1 MSLIQSVTA
10 PEQWLIEVNGGY
22 DVCFQ
27 MVTVSA
33 LAAPVVTG
41 QVIAVAGVAGVSFGI
56 VDKAYPV
63 GTTKLRVMVRGNPSI
78 VNAKALNFKALNLA
92 TTTTALANQ
101 GIIVVNN

>member
-33 LAAPVVTG
+33 LVAPVVTG

-63 GTTKLRVMVRGNPSI
+63 GTTKLRAMVRGNPSI
-78 VNAKALNFKALNLA
+78 VYAKGLTGYVKATHELSMADN
-92 TTTTALANQ
+92 
-101 GIIVVNN
+101 GIVVVA

>member
-41 QVIAVAGVAGVSFGI
+41 QVIPVTGVAGVSFGI

-63 GTTKLRVMVRGNPSI
+63 GATKLRVMVRGNPSI
-78 VNAKALNFKALNLA
+78 VSVKALTGYVKATHEA
-92 TTTTALANQ
+92 SMAAN
-101 GIIVVNN
+101 GIVVVA

>member
-10 PEQWLIEVNGGY
+10 PEQWLLEVNGGY

-41 QVIAVAGVAGVSFGI
+41 QVLAVTGVAGVSYGI
-56 VDKAYPV
+56 ADKAYPV
-63 GTTKLRVMVRGNPSI
+63 GATKLRVMVRGNPSI
-78 VNAKALNFKALNLA
+78 VCAKGLTGYVKATHEASLA
-92 TTTTALANQ
+92 AN
-101 GIIVVNN
+101 GIVVA

>member
-10 PEQWLIEVNGGY
+10 PEQWILEVNGGY

-33 LAAPVVTG
+33 LEAPVVTG
-41 QVIAVAGVAGVSFGI
+41 QVIAVTGVAGVSYGI

-63 GTTKLRVMVRGNPSI
+63 GTTKLRAMVRGNPSI
-78 VNAKALNFKALNLA
+78 VSAKGLTGYVEATHEASLA
-92 TTTTALANQ
+92 DN
-101 GIIVVNN
+101 GIVVA

>member
-22 DVCFQ
+22 DVLFQ

-33 LAAPVVTG
+33 LEAPVVTG
-41 QVIAVAGVAGVSFGI
+41 QVIAVADVAGASFGI

-63 GTTKLRVMVRGNPSI
+63 GATKLRVMVRGNPAI
-78 VNAKALNFKALNLA
+78 VSAKGLTGYVKATHEVSMADN
-92 TTTTALANQ
+92 
-101 GIIVVNN
+101 GIVVVA

>member
-22 DVCFQ
+22 DVLFQ

-33 LAAPVVTG
+33 LAAPVVSG
-41 QVIAVAGVAGVSFGI
+41 QVITVAGVAGASFGI

-63 GTTKLRVMVRGNPSI
+63 GTTKLRVMVRGNPAI
-78 VNAKALNFKALNLA
+78 VSAKGLTGYVKATHEVSMADN
-92 TTTTALANQ
+92 
-101 GIIVVNN
+101 GIVVVA

>member
-22 DVCFQ
+22 DVLFQ

-33 LAAPVVTG
+33 LVAPVVSG
-41 QVIAVAGVAGVSFGI
+41 QVIAVAGVAGASFGI

-63 GTTKLRVMVRGNPSI
+63 GTTKLRVMVRGNPAI
-78 VNAKALNFKALNLA
+78 VSAKGLTGYVKATHEASLA
-92 TTTTALANQ
+92 DN
-101 GIIVVNN
+101 GIVVVA